1 MKEFQNLNPILKDN
15 YFNNKYTRSGKT
27 IIYENMKYL
36 DKAPKK
42 DLPELKLAKIN
53 MRPGSNSETEQSD
66 NKISIKT
73 DLKYIPLIPK
83 KKKNIL
89 VKKTELMF
97 PKIKNETNNDFYTE
111 KEKSNMIITNFNNNY
126 FYSKRKKSSSKRK
139 KIHSQRIAKNKT
151 LYGTYDVNNINNHL
165 NNMNIDINNI
175 KNNLNNINNNLN
187 QINNKIYNIKNNN
200 NLQIKNNI
208 DTKINDIEKNNID
221 NYSHTNNFNYIVNL
235 HKIKSKIPRYPR
247 GNKSMPSRIETKI
260 KRNKKEQMDKNFVDP
275 LTIKPLISFPKN
287 NNYLASNNI
296 INNNI
301 NNNNNLNNTNNTN
314 NNLIQNKINSA
325 NTLNS
330 LNPSS
335 TPLSTTNNFSEY
347 DLMAERINILHNLFS
362 SLSSLTGS
370 PNPLLNLNQPQKT
383 VELSPEI
390 FKNTYK
396 NLIPSVSS
404 SKDEFSQEDII
415 KGYAYNSSMGNIR
428 DYNEDTITAT
438 KITINN
444 ETNNENNFYFFGVY
458 DGHGGSGCSLYL
470 KNNLHKFIKN
480 FSKEAINEAIN
491 ISEEK
496 FLKNEALDEKG
507 EIKDQSGSCGIMAM
521 IQKNKC
527 IIANVGDSRLVI
539 YKKNSVFFSTED
551 HKPGSNIEKERITK
565 AGGKI
570 YQTPSLFPLYQNGK
584 EIDIPWRVLPGRL
597 SVSRTF
603 GDVEAKN
610 EKFGGNK
617 NVVVAMPD
625 ITEIDL
631 NEEFNLI
638 ILGCDG
644 IFDVLSNEEILE
656 CIKIVLKEKKINEI
670 NENVNISELCGDF
683 AEMIIKSSLAK
694 DSFDNVSC
702 IVIAINIKDLI
713 N

>member
-1 MKEFQNLNPILKDN
+1 MKEFQNWNPILKDN
-15 YFNNKYTRSGKT
+15 YFNNKYTQNKRA
-27 IIYENMKYL
+27 IIHENMKFL
-36 DKAPKK
+36 DNVPKK
-42 DLPELKLAKIN
+42 NLPELKLTKIK
-53 MRPGSNSETEQSD
+53 MRQFNSETEHND
-66 NKISIKT
+66 NNKITIKT
-73 DLKYIPLIPK
+73 GLNYIPLIPK

-97 PKIKNETNNDFYTE
+97 PKIKNETNNDFYIE
-111 KEKSNMIITNFNNNY
+111 KDKNNLIITNYNNNN
-126 FYSKRKKSSSKRK
+126 FYSKRKNLSSKRK

-151 LYGTYDVNNINNHL
+151 LYGTYDVNNLNNHL
-165 NNMNIDINNI
+165 NDMNIDINSI
-175 KNNLNNINNNLN
+175 KNNLNNNYNH
-187 QINNKIYNIKNNN
+187 INNKINNLKNNN
-200 NLQIKNNI
+200 TLQIKNNC
-208 DTKINDIEKNNID
+208 DSKINDMEKINLG
-221 NYSHTNNFNYIVNL
+221 NYSHTNNFKYVMNL

-247 GNKSMPSRIETKI
+247 GNKSMPSKIKTKI
-260 KRNKKEQMDKNFVDP
+260 KGNKKEQIDKNVVVDS
-275 LTIKPLISFPKN
+275 LTIKPLINFPKN
-287 NNYLASNNI
+287 NNFIESNNN
-296 INNNI
+296 INKDLNNI
-301 NNNNNLNNTNNTN
+301 NNNKS
-314 NNLIQNKINSA
+314 NNLIQNTINSS
-325 NTLNS
+325 NS
-330 LNPSS
+330 LNTINS
-335 TPLSTTNNFSEY
+335 TKNSLSTANNFTEY
-347 DLMAERINILHNLFS
+347 DLMTERINILHNLFS

-370 PNPLLNLNQPQKT
+370 PNPLLNLNQPQKI

-396 NLIPSVSS
+396 NFIPSISS
-404 SKDEFSQEDII
+404 SKDQFSQEDII

-428 DYNEDTITAT
+428 DYNEDTLTAT
-438 KITINN
+438 KIIENRDNKN
-444 ETNNENNFYFFGVY
+444 EENFYFFGVY
-458 DGHGGSGCSLYL
+458 DGHGGNGCSLYL
-470 KNNLHKFIKN
+470 KNNLYKLIKN
-480 FSKEAINEAIN
+480 FSKDAINEAIN
-491 ISEEK
+491 IAEDK
-496 FLKNEALDEKG
+496 FLKDEALDEKG

-521 IQKNKC
+521 IKKNKC

-539 YKKNSVFFSTED
+539 YKNNTVFFSTVD
-551 HKPGSNIEKERITK
+551 HKPGSNIEKDRIMK

-584 EIDIPWRVLPGRL
+584 EIEIPWRVFPGRL

-625 ITEIDL
+625 INEIDL
-631 NEEFNLI
+631 NEDFNLI
-638 ILGCDG
+638 VLGCDG

-656 CIKIVLKEKKINEI
+656 CVKIVLKEKNIKEI
-670 NENVNISELCGDF
+670 NDNVDISKLCGDF